1 MKVNKQQEAYEIW
14 AEEWKPQVK
23 GQNHPTSWEGFQA
36 GWEAAIEAMLERLE
50 GSKL

>member
-1 MKVNKQQEAYEIW
+1 MDKQIEAYEDFC
-14 AEEWKPQVK
+14 EEWQPKVK

-36 GWEAAIEAMLERLE
+36 GWDAAIEAMLERLE